1 MHKKTCLSRINGKND
16 GFISD
21 KRKKSAG
28 ICAFFRKSEWVK
40 VEEAGE
46 TSSIFNLSS
55 DELVLNNMRQH
66 KKMA

>member
-1 MHKKTCLSRINGKND
+1 MMDLFLINEKKAPGYALS
-16 GFISD
+16 FE
-21 KRKKSAG
+21 
-28 ICAFFRKSEWVK
+28 KSEWVK

-46 TSSIFNLSS
+46 TSSIPNLSS